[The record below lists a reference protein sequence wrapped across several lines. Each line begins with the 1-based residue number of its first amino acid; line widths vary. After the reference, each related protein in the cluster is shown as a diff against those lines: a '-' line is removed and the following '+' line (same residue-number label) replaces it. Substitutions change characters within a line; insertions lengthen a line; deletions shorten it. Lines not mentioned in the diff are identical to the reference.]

1 MEPKTA
7 LVRTDCRIKLNSE
20 TSVYLN
26 VAVVVNPRNSELNEP
41 FRFNKSVDYS
51 GLYNIRSFFY
61 NRLEAFK
68 YFLYCLKKF
77 FFTLV
82 SLAYL
87 IIYAL

>member
-51 GLYNIRSFFY
+51 GLYNIRSFSTTGSK
-61 NRLEAFK
+61 LSSTS
-68 YFLYCLKKF
+68 
-77 FFTLV
+77 FT
-82 SLAYL
+82 A
-87 IIYAL
+87 